1 MPSTFARPAG
11 SCRGCSR
18 AASALA
24 AAALAAWLAAPP
36 ARAAGQ
42 PLPEC
47 ARPETF
53 AASALP
59 ADRAPRIVLLQGA
72 LGIVTMAPLGEFL
85 ALMGYPAR
93 QLADPRTGAMTTDSD
108 VDGRELAGMLA
119 WQYEHDGVRPMIV
132 GHSKGG
138 GVVIDTLRA
147 LAGLRGAE
155 IPVVDARTG
164 AVLPRDRFVDP
175 LTGKPEAVTDLH
187 LPYAAAIATGRMPRI
202 LRGQFEL
209 ARVLRDVPDSA
220 RAFTGF
226 TIPFDPIAGAFAG
239 DEDPYR
245 ALGTARVR
253 NVVLPATTSHIGA
266 PLADH
271 LARDAATRDWIE
283 RYRPGTDA
291 PWPQDAD
298 TSNLI
303 LAAELWYD
311 VKRAWC
317 GEAARAGP
325 VHAVA
330 SHAGNG

>member
-1 MPSTFARPAG
+1 M
-11 SCRGCSR
+11 
-18 AASALA
+18 
-24 AAALAAWLAAPP
+24 LAAWVAASPA
-36 ARAAGQ
+36 ARAADPA
-42 PLPEC
+42 PLDC
-47 ARPETF
+47 ARPETL
-53 AASALP
+53 AASSLP
-59 ADRAPRIVLLQGA
+59 ADRAPRIVLLQGS

-85 ALMGYPAR
+85 ASMGYPAR

-108 VDGRELAGMLA
+108 LGGRELAGMLA

-147 LAGLRGAE
+147 LAGLEGGDIA
-155 IPVVDARTG
+155 VVDARTG
-164 AVLPRDRFVDP
+164 AAEPRDRIVDP
-175 LTGKPEAVTDLH
+175 ATGQPMRVTDLE

-209 ARVLRDVPDSA
+209 ARVLRDIPDSV

-226 TIPFDPIAGAFAG
+226 TIPFDPIAGSFAG

-245 ALGTARVR
+245 ALGTALVR

-271 LARDAATRDWIE
+271 LARDPATRSWIE
-283 RYRPGTDA
+283 RFRPGTRE
-291 PWPQDAD
+291 PWPASAD
-298 TSNLI
+298 TSNLL

-317 GEAARAGP
+317 GEARRAVRG
-325 VHAVA
+325 H
-330 SHAGNG
+330 